1 MTVVFLTEGAIS
13 ETDPYKAFQSVGLS
27 VFAAVVYIIMF
38 FGCWQPCVMFKQVLS
53 ITV

>member
-13 ETDPYKAFQSVGLS
+13 ILIHNALQSMGLS
-27 VFAAVVYIIMF
+27 VFAAVVYVITF
-38 FGCWQPCVMFKQVLS
+38 FGCWQPCVMFKQVLF